1 MKSVSSSVRAV
12 LTTVCFVTAAAL
24 CLTACR
30 KSDYSN
36 TGNSEVSAVMA
47 FNLVTDKP
55 AIAITLSNN
64 ALTPGPLQYS
74 AFTGG
79 YLNIY
84 SGGSIV
90 QAYDASNINTYLT
103 NTAYTFNPGKY
114 YSLFVV
120 GANNVYSNVIV
131 PDNFDSL
138 SATSG
143 QAYVR
148 YINAIPDSSNPRV
161 TITANGTNVLD
172 GNAHYTNVSAFT
184 QVAPGSVTVNVTN
197 DGSIQA
203 NRTITVEGQKAYT
216 ILLTGTPGNAD
227 SSKAV
232 KIRFV
237 ENGRLTP

>member
-1 MKSVSSSVRAV
+1 MKRVTSSVCAV
-12 LTTVCFVTAAAL
+12 MTTICFVIVTTL

-36 TGNSEVSAVMA
+36 TGNSQVSAIMA

-64 ALTPGPLQYS
+64 GLTPAPLQYS

-79 YLNIY
+79 YINIY
-84 SGGSIV
+84 SGASIV
-90 QAYDASNINTYLT
+90 QAYDAGNINTYLT
-103 NTAYTFNPGKY
+103 NTATTFDPGKY
-114 YSLFVV
+114 YSLFVL

-131 PDNFDSL
+131 RDNFDSL
-138 SATSG
+138 SASNG

-161 TITANGTNVLD
+161 TITANGANVID

-184 QVAPGSVTVNVTN
+184 QVAPGPVTVNLSN
-197 DGSIQA
+197 EGSIQA
-203 NRTITVEGQKAYT
+203 NRTITVEAQKTYT

-227 SSKAV
+227 STKAV
-232 KIRFV
+232 RIRFV
-237 ENGRLTP
+237 ENGRLAP